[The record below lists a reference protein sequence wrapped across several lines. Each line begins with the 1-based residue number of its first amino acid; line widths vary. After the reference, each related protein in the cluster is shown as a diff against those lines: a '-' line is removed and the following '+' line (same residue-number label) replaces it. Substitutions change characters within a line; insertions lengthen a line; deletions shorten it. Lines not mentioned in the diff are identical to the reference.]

1 MSAAGLARRGHAGA
15 RIVHVDWGSSNW
27 RSREPRGGCGS
38 GLRRGRLA
46 VPRLA
51 SYRPSVVVLATSP
64 LASPLASIAR
74 ARASGAAGRDSR
86 PDSRSGRLRAEIVSA
101 RRRLTDWTK
110 TRDRDLKTKTVIG
123 PAMRCMHRACRGA
136 PTPGPRAREYHD
148 CVTTAIGRTCR
159 TSHSPHT
166 CHVPRGLAVLQLRRL
181 APRPGRRGASALPY
195 KV

>member
-1 MSAAGLARRGHAGA
+1 MSIGGPRIGDLESREADAGPGSGGAGSRYLASRRTVRALSCWL
-15 RIVHVDWGSSNW
+15 RLLWRVRSP
-27 RSREPRGGCGS
+27 RSRARARPVPRGGTPV
-38 GLRRGRLA
+38 RTRVR
-46 VPRLA
+46 V
-51 SYRPSVVVLATSP
+51 
-64 LASPLASIAR
+64 
-74 ARASGAAGRDSR
+74 
-86 PDSRSGRLRAEIVSA
+86 VSA

-181 APRPGRRGASALPY
+181 APRPGRRGASAQGALPY
-195 KV
+195 KVYELRLYSCI